1 VLRAPDPPLPTDPKA
16 LQARFDA
23 LRPRLLLFAIKHVAE
38 PMDPAEMVHTAVQS
52 AMSAVLTGKGRHWP
66 REKCPSLLTFML
78 NAVSSVISHE
88 FEKTYTELRA
98 GSIHQEDGPDLEPP
112 PPSASAPDDVLRKSR
127 RLKRGYARID
137 AVEAR
142 LDPLALPLRV
152 FRGMQDGT
160 YDATDL
166 AVACDVDVADIY
178 RARPRD
184 HQIRPDDTPAPSSAP
199 SSAPR
204 APDQQEAD
212 RVRLIALQACTAETW
227 GACKE
232 GLDRAR
238 ALDPAG
244 ETDPRVVAAR
254 KALASAAQHDK
265 TPR

>member
-1 VLRAPDPPLPTDPKA
+1 MSAPSKLPPDAILAMAVRQAKHDADIERIAAMSDEEVERELADAQRGKRVPGPAPARRRTPWA
-16 LQARFDA
+16 LIAA
-23 LRPRLLLFAIKHVAE
+23 AVLLF
-38 PMDPAEMVHTAVQS
+38 
-52 AMSAVLTGKGRHWP
+52 VL
-66 REKCPSLLTFML
+66 
-78 NAVSSVISHE
+78 I
-88 FEKTYTELRA
+88 
-98 GSIHQEDGPDLEPP
+98 
-112 PPSASAPDDVLRKSR
+112 
-127 RLKRGYARID
+127 
-137 AVEAR
+137 
-142 LDPLALPLRV
+142 
-152 FRGMQDGT
+152 
-160 YDATDL
+160 
-166 AVACDVDVADIY
+166 AVAAVIL
-178 RARPRD
+178 RGERSGD

>member
-38 PMDPAEMVHTAVQS
+38 PMDPEEMVHTAVQS

-142 LDPLALPLRV
+142 LDPLALRV
-152 FRGMQDGT
+152 FRRMQDGT

-178 RARPRD
+178 RARARVKDHIDAVLDADPDSSGPREAVGAPAGKAPRGASRK
-184 HQIRPDDTPAPSSAP
+184 RPAQDLEPEESGPRSNPPPSSEV
-199 SSAPR
+199 
-204 APDQQEAD
+204 D
-212 RVRLIALQACTAETW
+212 L
-227 GACKE
+227 
-232 GLDRAR
+232 
-238 ALDPAG
+238 
-244 ETDPRVVAAR
+244 
-254 KALASAAQHDK
+254 
-265 TPR
+265 